1 MNYDAIIFDLG
12 GVLIDIDYSK
22 TEHAFADLGAS
33 NEQLLYSQTM
43 QADLFDAFETGRISS
58 QHFINKLKDFLPAR
72 VSPNE
77 VVTAWNAM
85 ILHFQPQKLDLLAS
99 LSRTTPLYLLSNTN
113 DIHMEK
119 VRRRLALHTN
129 HPLEHFFQKVYLSQ
143 EIGRRKP
150 DSETFSFVCSDAGI
164 VPERTLF
171 IDDSEQHILGAQ
183 RIGLHT
189 FLFPQNQSLEPVF
202 S

>member
-1 MNYDAIIFDLG
+1 MNYDAVIFDLG

-22 TEHAFADLGAS
+22 TEQAFADLGAS
-33 NEQLLYSQTM
+33 NEQLLYSQAV
-43 QADLFDAFETGRISS
+43 QSDLFDAFETGRISS
-58 QHFINKLKDFLPAR
+58 QHFINKIKDFLPAR

-119 VRRRLALHTN
+119 VRRQLALHAN
-129 HPLEHFFQKVYLSQ
+129 HPLEHFFQKVYLSHQ
-143 EIGRRKP
+143 IGCRKP
-150 DSETFSFVCSDAGI
+150 DLATFSFVCADAGI
-164 VPERTLF
+164 APERTLF

-183 RIGLHT
+183 RIGLQT
-189 FLFPQNQSLEPVF
+189 LLFPQNQSLDPIF